1 MRRFRL
7 LALTIIITTASSFTA
22 LAGQWIKDN
31 KGWWYK
37 YNKGWWPAAKWQEID
52 GKWYYFYADGYM
64 AYNTWIGDYYV
75 SASGA
80 MLTNT
85 TTPDGYRVG
94 ADGAWVRPAYNMS
107 LSNLP
112 ISKEPFDGYKVVVD
126 KKALKFYRP
135 GRSEIKSIAP
145 SDIGYSESPEEL
157 MRFGFIE
164 G

>member
-1 MRRFRL
+1 
-7 LALTIIITTASSFTA
+7 
-22 LAGQWIKDN
+22 
-31 KGWWYK
+31 
-37 YNKGWWPAAKWQEID
+37 
-52 GKWYYFYADGYM
+52 
-64 AYNTWIGDYYV
+64 
-75 SASGA
+75 
-80 MLTNT
+80 
-85 TTPDGYRVG
+85 
-94 ADGAWVRPAYNMS
+94 MS